1 VNGYRDSSLTQKGS
15 SLKVL
20 RMEKLENIPVRLNP
34 EEIKKKLHLDR
45 IESLELDASLFETA
59 RLAIKPRAV
68 YKVCYVEEK
77 LKGAVIIDGICF
89 TSRVLRK
96 NLEEVGRVFPYV
108 VTIGQ
113 ELEEMAGSSKD
124 MMEKY
129 FFDSIGNVAL
139 VQARKYLEDQLRL
152 RFSLSSVSLMSP
164 GSLGDWPIEEQ
175 GPLFSLLE
183 GVEDISGVRLNKSF
197 LMIPK
202 KSVSGIYFPT
212 EVSFYSC
219 QLCPRKRC
227 EGRKAPF
234 DKKRVKEYGI
244 DDEVPSRVVPM

>member
-1 VNGYRDSSLTQKGS
+1 MG
-15 SLKVL
+15 
-20 RMEKLENIPVRLNP
+20 
-34 EEIKKKLHLDR
+34 
-45 IESLELDASLFETA
+45 
-59 RLAIKPRAV
+59 
-68 YKVCYVEEK
+68 
-77 LKGAVIIDGICF
+77 
-89 TSRVLRK
+89 
-96 NLEEVGRVFPYV
+96 
-108 VTIGQ
+108 
-113 ELEEMAGSSKD
+113 ELEEMAGSCKD
-124 MMEKY
+124 IMEKY
-129 FFDSIGNVAL
+129 FFDSIGNVVL
-139 VQARKYLEDQLRL
+139 VQARKYLEDQLRS
-152 RFSLSSVSLMSP
+152 RFSLGGVSFMSP

-234 DKKRVKEYGI
+234 DEKRVKEYGI
-244 DDEVPSRVVPM
+244 DDEAPLKGYPNVSYPTHRKTASP